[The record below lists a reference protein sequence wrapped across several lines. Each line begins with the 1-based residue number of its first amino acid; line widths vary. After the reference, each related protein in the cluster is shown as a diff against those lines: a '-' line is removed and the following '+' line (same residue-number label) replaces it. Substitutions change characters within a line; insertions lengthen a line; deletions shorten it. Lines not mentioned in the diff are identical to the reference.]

1 MKYLPLFSISV
12 FVLLFPGILPAA
24 EVAPV
29 PRDSNFGNTAGY
41 DSTRVEAQLLVP
53 VKEQTRVRHFIRDNN
68 DPRVVTKAY
77 LLKHVDAYE
86 FRDYLRQMVQAKRV
100 GNTALQ
106 QQYPLNAVNG
116 GTGTPGSGVGIGTA
130 QASTVAS
137 TVSQPVLTTPASAQ
151 PGYSPNLQLGSNT
164 AVECIKYVDGSGLL
178 IVSAEEYRFRDHK
191 NGMGI
196 DSLVE
201 FLDKPQMGRTMDRRC
216 FSICRNSC
224 RHAIF
229 CR

>member
-53 VKEQTRVRHFIRDNN
+53 VKEQTRVLHFIRDNN

-77 LLKHVDAYE
+77 LLKHVDVYE

-137 TVSQPVLTTPASAQ
+137 TVSHSRFSRLRRRLSRAIPRISSLEATLRWSASNMWTVPV
-151 PGYSPNLQLGSNT
+151 
-164 AVECIKYVDGSGLL
+164 C
-178 IVSAEEYRFRDHK
+178 
-191 NGMGI
+191 
-196 DSLVE
+196 
-201 FLDKPQMGRTMDRRC
+201 
-216 FSICRNSC
+216 
-224 RHAIF
+224 
-229 CR
+229 